1 LHSPFFEIKELSNWD
16 KTEFYMTY
24 LRKILHV
31 KRRLSMVSLLQM
43 S

>member
-1 LHSPFFEIKELSNWD
+1 
-16 KTEFYMTY
+16 MTY